1 MKLFQQLLV
10 APAALGL
17 MAPMVATAT
26 ELNIN
31 GVSNYSATSEEV
43 KSISNFSD
51 VYPTDWAFK
60 ALVDLA
66 ERHGCAAATPSG
78 AITRYEAAALINQ
91 CLANVPQV
99 NSEERRLV
107 NEFAPELA
115 VIKGRVDS
123 LEARVGEFEAG
134 SFSKSTKLSGEAVF
148 LVGSTGGSGLPSGSE
163 EALESIYKWTAN
175 LKTSYTGEDL
185 LYARIETGNGDS
197 SSFTDLGDLETGS
210 SALDIEEL
218 TYTFPVGENFTVSAS
233 ALNME
238 VTQELGA
245 TTSVYDA
252 PLLDVLSFSGNPAIF
267 DAVEGAGAAVSYAN
281 GNGWSYGFGAVA
293 TNAADSTKGA
303 FTKEGT
309 DAVAAQIGYEGEGY
323 GLAVTWSDGDT
334 YEAYSVAGYYQPTD
348 SGVVPSISAGIG
360 GKDPETAGE
369 KDETT
374 WMIGLQWEDVG
385 PGTLGIGYGTATG
398 HKDGTAVTAPAYTY
412 PDYDEMAYEI
422 WYSWPVSDNITI
434 TPGFYVVEQYSNT
447 AGDADDKTGV
457 VVKTT
462 FKF

>member
-17 MAPMVATAT
+17 MAPMAATAA
-26 ELNIN
+26 ELNIDT
-31 GVSNYSATSEEV
+31 VSNYSATSEEV

-107 NEFAPELA
+107 NEFAPEIA

-134 SFSKSTKLSGEAVF
+134 SFSQTTKLSGEAVF

-163 EALESIYKWTAN
+163 EALESTYKWTAH

-185 LYARIETGNGDS
+185 LFAQIETGNADN
-197 SSFTDLGDLETGS
+197 SSFADLGDYEDGS
-210 SALDIEEL
+210 DALDLEKL
-218 TYTFPVGENFTVSAS
+218 HYTFPVGDFQISAGP
-233 ALNME
+233 LNMD

-252 PLLDVLSFSGNPAIF
+252 PILDVLSFSGNPAIF
-267 DAVEGAGAAVSYAN
+267 DAIEGAGAAVSYQN
-281 GNGWSYGFGAVA
+281 NGWSYGFGAVA
-293 TNAADSTKGA
+293 TNANDATKGA
-303 FTKEGT
+303 FTKEGS
-309 DAVAAQIGYEGEGY
+309 DAVAAQIGYEGENFGA
-323 GLAVTWSDGDT
+323 AVTWADGDT
-334 YEAYSVAGYYQPTD
+334 FEAYSVAGYYSPEE
-348 SGVVPSISAGIG
+348 SGFVPSISAGIG

-374 WMIGLQWEDVG
+374 WMVGLQWEDVG

-398 HKDGTAVTAPAYTY
+398 HKDGPAAISSPAYTY

-422 WYSWPVSDNITI
+422 WYSWPVTDNITI
-434 TPGFYVVEQYSNT
+434 TPGFYVVEQYSTT
-447 AGDADDKTGV
+447 ASDADDKTGV
-457 VVKTT
+457 VIKTKFT
-462 FKF
+462 F